1 MSLKPYLD
9 SLKKSDSIVEIE
21 ESVNLDKEVTAYL
34 QKHEEK
40 AVFFKNIT
48 EISFP
53 LVGNLLTT
61 RNQLGNILNS
71 NKYHQEFLQALQNP
85 VEPDEI
91 EENTTFQN
99 QKKGNFSEL
108 PIPKFFS
115 NDGGKYLTSG
125 IIFAKF
131 PDSNVFNASIH
142 RVMVIDSQR
151 GAIRLVPRDLHHIY
165 AENCKNGEDTPI
177 AIAVGY
183 HPILGLAASSPL
195 PIDHSEISVANSLL
209 KGKLSV
215 ARTPKYNIVIPTDV
229 EFILEGKIIKDK
241 TYEEGPFVDITGTAD
256 HIRQQPIV
264 EIEKLYHKDNPIF
277 QTILPSYEEHFILM
291 GFPRETQI
299 YNYVSKVVPKVHDV
313 YLTPGGSGWLHA
325 VVSVTPQKLGD
336 AKNVALAAFAAHP
349 SLKWCTIV
357 NEDID
362 VHDSKAVE
370 WATITRAGNK
380 DIIVIDNVRGSSL
393 DPSRNK
399 QDNTTIKVI
408 IDATTKEDKG
418 NKGYERLIPF

>member
-1 MSLKPYLD
+1 MSLKLYLD
-9 SLKKSDSIVEIE
+9 SLIKSDSIVEIE
-21 ESVNLDKEVTAYL
+21 EVVNLDKEVTAYL

-40 AVFFKNIT
+40 AVFFKNIN
-48 EISFP
+48 EVSFP

-61 RNQLGNILNS
+61 RNQLGDIINS
-71 NKYHQEFLQALQNP
+71 SKHHQEFLQALQNP
-85 VEPDEI
+85 VEPE
-91 EENTTFQN
+91 EVVENTTFQN

-125 IIFAKF
+125 IVFAKF
-131 PDSNVFNASIH
+131 PDSNVYNASIH
-142 RVMVIDSQR
+142 RIMVIDNQR

-165 AENCKNGEDTPI
+165 VENSKNGEDTPV

-195 PIDHSEISVANSLL
+195 PINHSEMSVANTLL
-209 KGKLSV
+209 KGKLNV
-215 ARTPKYNIVIPTDV
+215 AKTPRYNIVIPTDV

-256 HIRQQPIV
+256 HIRKQPIV

-362 VHDSKAVE
+362 VHNPRAVE
-370 WATITRAGNK
+370 WATMTRAGNK
-380 DIIVIDNVRGSSL
+380 DIIIIDNVRGSSL
-393 DPSRNK
+393 DPSRNA

-408 IDATTKEDKG
+408 IDATTKEEKG

>member
-9 SLKKSDSIVEIE
+9 SLIKSDSIVEIE
-21 ESVNLDKEVTAYL
+21 EVVNLDKEVTAYL

-40 AVFFKNIT
+40 AVFFKNIN
-48 EISFP
+48 EVSFP

-61 RNQLGNILNS
+61 RNQLGDIINS
-71 NKYHQEFLQALQNP
+71 SKHHQEFLQALQNP
-85 VEPDEI
+85 VEPE
-91 EENTTFQN
+91 EVVENTTFQN

-125 IIFAKF
+125 IVFAKF
-131 PDSNVFNASIH
+131 PDSNVYNASIH
-142 RVMVIDSQR
+142 RIMVIDNQR

-165 AENCKNGEDTPI
+165 VENSKNGEDTPV

-195 PIDHSEISVANSLL
+195 PINHSEMSVANTLL
-209 KGKLSV
+209 KGKLNV
-215 ARTPKYNIVIPTDV
+215 AKTPRYNIVIPTDV

-256 HIRQQPIV
+256 HIRKQPIV

-362 VHDSKAVE
+362 VHNPRAVE
-370 WATITRAGNK
+370 WATMTRAGDK
-380 DIIVIDNVRGSSL
+380 DIIIIDNVRGSSL
-393 DPSRNK
+393 DPSRNA

-408 IDATTKEDKG
+408 IDATTKEEKG

>member
-9 SLKKSDSIVEIE
+9 SLKKSDLIVEVE
-21 ESVNLDKEVTAYL
+21 ETVNLDKEITTYL
-34 QKHEEK
+34 QKYKEK
-40 AVFFKNIT
+40 TVLFKKIK
-48 EISFP
+48 EIPYP
-53 LVGNLLTT
+53 LVGNLLTS
-61 RNQLGNILNS
+61 RKQLGKILNS
-71 NKYHQEFLQALQNP
+71 NNYHQEFLYALQKP
-85 VEPDEI
+85 IEPEEI
-91 EENTTFQN
+91 EENSTFEN

-108 PIPKFFS
+108 PIPKFFG

-125 IIFAKF
+125 IVFAKF
-131 PDSNVFNASIH
+131 PDSNIYNASIH
-142 RVMVIDSQR
+142 RVMVIDNQR

-165 AENCKNGEDTPI
+165 EENGKSGEDTPI

-183 HPILGLAASSPL
+183 HPVLGLAASSPL
-195 PIDHSEISVANSLL
+195 PITKSEMSVANAIL
-209 KGKLSV
+209 KGKLNV
-215 ARTPKYNIVIPTDV
+215 TKTPKYNIVVPTDV

-256 HIRQQPIV
+256 HIRQQPII
-264 EIEKLYHKDNPIF
+264 EIERLYHRDNPIF

-299 YNYVSKVVPKVHDV
+299 YNYVSKVIPKIHNV

-362 VHDSKAVE
+362 VHNPRAVE
-370 WATITRAGNK
+370 WATMTRAGDK
-380 DIIVIDNVRGSSL
+380 DIIIIDNVRGSSL
-393 DPSRNK
+393 DPSRNA

-418 NKGYERLIPF
+418 SIGYERLIPF

>member
-9 SLKKSDSIVEIE
+9 SLIKSDSIVEIE
-21 ESVNLDKEVTAYL
+21 EVVNLDKEVTAYL

-40 AVFFKNIT
+40 AVFFKNIN
-48 EISFP
+48 EVSFP

-61 RNQLGNILNS
+61 RNQLGDIINS
-71 NKYHQEFLQALQNP
+71 SKHHQEFLQALQNP
-85 VEPDEI
+85 VEPE
-91 EENTTFQN
+91 EVVENTTFQN

-125 IIFAKF
+125 IVFAKF
-131 PDSNVFNASIH
+131 PDSNVYNASIH
-142 RVMVIDSQR
+142 RIMVIDNQR

-165 AENCKNGEDTPI
+165 VENSKNGEDTPV

-183 HPILGLAASSPL
+183 HPILGLAASSAL
-195 PIDHSEISVANSLL
+195 PINHSEMSVANTLL
-209 KGKLSV
+209 KGKLNV
-215 ARTPKYNIVIPTDV
+215 AKTPRYNIVIPTDV

-256 HIRQQPIV
+256 HIRKQPIV

-362 VHDSKAVE
+362 VHNPRAVE
-370 WATITRAGNK
+370 WATMTRAGNK
-380 DIIVIDNVRGSSL
+380 DIIIIDNVRGSSL
-393 DPSRNK
+393 DPSRNA

-408 IDATTKEDKG
+408 IDATTKEEKG

>member
-9 SLKKSDSIVEIE
+9 SLIKSDSIVEIE
-21 ESVNLDKEVTAYL
+21 EVVNLDKEVTAYL

-40 AVFFKNIT
+40 AVFFKNIN
-48 EISFP
+48 EVSFP

-61 RNQLGNILNS
+61 RNQLGDIINS
-71 NKYHQEFLQALQNP
+71 SKHHQEFLQALQNP
-85 VEPDEI
+85 VEPE
-91 EENTTFQN
+91 EVVENTTFQN

-125 IIFAKF
+125 IVFAKF
-131 PDSNVFNASIH
+131 PDSNVYNASIH
-142 RVMVIDSQR
+142 RIMVIDNQR

-165 AENCKNGEDTPI
+165 VENSKNGEDTPV

-195 PIDHSEISVANSLL
+195 PINHSEMSVANTLL
-209 KGKLSV
+209 KGKLNV
-215 ARTPKYNIVIPTDV
+215 AKTPRYNIVIPTDV

-256 HIRQQPIV
+256 HIRKQPIV

-362 VHDSKAVE
+362 VHNPRAVE
-370 WATITRAGNK
+370 WATMTRAGNK
-380 DIIVIDNVRGSSL
+380 DIIIIDNVRGSSL
-393 DPSRNK
+393 DPSRNA

-408 IDATTKEDKG
+408 IDATTKEEKG

>member
-1 MSLKPYLD
+1 K
-9 SLKKSDSIVEIE
+9 
-21 ESVNLDKEVTAYL
+21 
-34 QKHEEK
+34 K
-40 AVFFKNIT
+40 AVFFKNING
-48 EISFP
+48 ISYP

-61 RNQLGNILNS
+61 RDQLGDIINS
-71 NKYHQEFLQALQNP
+71 NKHHQEFLQALQNP
-85 VEPDEI
+85 AEPEKV

-99 QKKGNFSEL
+99 QKKGDFSEL

-131 PDSNVFNASIH
+131 PDSNAFNASIH
-142 RVMVIDSQR
+142 RVMVIDNQR

-165 AENCKNGEDTPI
+165 VENCKNGEDTPI

-195 PIDHSEISVANSLL
+195 PINHSEMAVANTLL
-209 KGKLSV
+209 KGKLNV
-215 ARTPKYNIVIPTDV
+215 AKTPKYNIVIPTDL

-256 HIRQQPIV
+256 HIRKQPIV

-291 GFPRETQI
+291 GFPREAQI

-313 YLTPGGSGWLHA
+313 YLTPGGSGWLHV

-362 VHDSKAVE
+362 AHDSQAVE
-370 WATITRAGNK
+370 WATITRAGSK

-393 DPSRNK
+393 DPSRSI

-408 IDATTKEDKG
+408 IDATTKEEKG

>member
-1 MSLKPYLD
+1 MSLRSYLD
-9 SLKKSDSIVEIE
+9 TLQNSDLVVEIE
-21 ESVNLDKEVTAYL
+21 KSVDLDREITAYL
-34 QKHEEK
+34 QKHKEK
-40 AVFFKNIT
+40 AVLFKKIR
-48 EISFP
+48 EISYP

-61 RNQLGNILNS
+61 RNQLANILNS
-71 NKYHQEFLQALQNP
+71 LNLHQEFLHSLQKP
-85 VEPDEI
+85 IEPNHT
-91 EENTTFQN
+91 EESSTFEN
-99 QKKGNFSEL
+99 QTKGNFSEL

-131 PDSNVFNASIH
+131 PDTNIHNASIH
-142 RVMVIDSQR
+142 RIMIIDNHR

-165 AENCKNGEDTPI
+165 SENCKRGEDTPI

-183 HPILGLAASSPL
+183 HPALGLAASSPL
-195 PIDHSEISVANSLL
+195 AADKSELSVANALL
-209 KGKLSV
+209 KGKLEV
-215 ARTPKYNIVIPTDV
+215 TKTPEYNIVVPTDV
-229 EFILEGKIIKDK
+229 EFILEGRIINDK

-256 HIRQQPIV
+256 HIRQQPII
-264 EIEKLYHKDNPIF
+264 EIERLYHKDGPIF

-291 GFPRETQI
+291 GFPREAQI
-299 YNYVSKVVPKVHDV
+299 YNNASKVVPKVHDV
-313 YLTPGGSGWLHA
+313 HLTTGGSGWLHA
-325 VVSVTPQKLGD
+325 VVAITPQKLGD

-362 VHDSKAVE
+362 VYNPKAVE

-380 DIIVIDNVRGSSL
+380 DIVVIDNVRGSSL
-393 DPSRNK
+393 DPSRDIQN
-399 QDNTTIKVI
+399 NTTIKVI
-408 IDATTKEDKG
+408 IDATTKEAKG